1 MVTAETT
8 VGVRS
13 CLVMSW
19 FMILQ
24 CMSRVPVK
32 EICQMSPYGQTFMLK
47 YTLFYHLEVSIKCIS
62 CYVSTFHSFIV
73 SKSKRSRKA
82 RAVADIKVY
91 PGEMTCQKRSRD
103 SDGVRG
109 QREKDSQEVT
119 RDSDGW

>member
-1 MVTAETT
+1 
-8 VGVRS
+8 
-13 CLVMSW
+13 
-19 FMILQ
+19 
-24 CMSRVPVK
+24 
-32 EICQMSPYGQTFMLK
+32 MLK
-47 YTLFYHLEVSIKCIS
+47 STLFHPLEVSIKCIS

-119 RDSDGW
+119 RDRGRYVVLTLLCLIRFELQHKENVCCGLQWSRDAWIMTPEHSQHNL